1 MVRQRQRKSAPD
13 KAAALLHQ
21 FSWRFDNDDQ
31 TWIQKNVA
39 RVRKALEDGDQTNTD
54 VTSTKRRNLELG
66 KWQLDITML
75 YGYFKDMYKSE
86 RFLTELLKA
95 QNTVEIG
102 KEFEEVRAAIEEA
115 AQERRGD
122 KSSARKR
129 LYTPADASGA
139 LVILKSKG
147 TESAEEDDLDSISD
161 SLDDGDDRSD
171 SASVEIGRGSGEA
184 RRDLSSPA
192 SLHHLSSATSY
203 RHDDY
208 GSYDDN
214 IGFDSAQGDI
224 LWQYQ
229 HRAGATTSSAA
240 TQDDPDPDETSLE
253 QFHTFITDR
262 QNNRDPAAEIY
273 EIFKTADS
281 IRLHVHAMEIPLTD
295 EDARAAQQALANNQ
309 DFTPPILDAI
319 IGKLKPLSWFTHPT
333 GTVQDG
339 RLMFINEQRHP
350 QGVSNVLLPVRL
362 PNDDKDQWSLAL
374 IRTISERESL
384 LSIQCLSQE
393 GTVTNH
399 VKQAVQDWCKEWKG
413 NHKLSTFI
421 FPPPIPDPDLAATQS
436 LLLRAIFNMADVPHE
451 RPVDCRTA
459 RILVSRIFWD
469 LPLRG
474 DAVKPDELDK
484 LQKPDMDGLGINA
497 CKNATETFINNGTA
511 ACNDF
516 AKTEGSVYA
525 ATKAVQH
532 IRDGFN
538 AAKSLQSSLGT
549 RAEPVVKLL
558 ADEGANRLDVVERL
572 CQGFEGTLT
581 AMRVDLQSL
590 MKEIAEAQAW
600 LDG

>member
-1 MVRQRQRKSAPD
+1 MVRQRQQKSTAGKD
-13 KAAALLHQ
+13 TALLQQ
-21 FSWRFDNDDQ
+21 FSWRFDNGDQ
-31 TWIQKNVA
+31 KWIQKNVA
-39 RVRKALEDGDQTNTD
+39 KVRKALEDGDGTNTD
-54 VTSTKRRNLELG
+54 VTSTKRRMLELG

-75 YGYFKDMYKSE
+75 YGYFEDMYKSE
-86 RFLTELLKA
+86 RFLTELLKV
-95 QNTVEIG
+95 QNAVEFG

-139 LVILKSKG
+139 FAILKSKG
-147 TESAEEDDLDSISD
+147 PKSAEEHDLDSISD
-161 SLDDGDDRSD
+161 SLDEGDDRSD
-171 SASVEIGRGSGEA
+171 SASVEIGRGSGKA

-192 SLHHLSSATSY
+192 SLHHLSSPTS
-203 RHDDY
+203 HQLDEY
-208 GSYDDN
+208 GYDYDDVR
-214 IGFDSAQGDI
+214 FESAEGDT
-224 LWQYQ
+224 LLQYQ
-229 HRAGATTSSAA
+229 HRAGATTSSPAA
-240 TQDDPDPDETSLE
+240 QDDPDPDETSLE
-253 QFHTFITDR
+253 QFHTLITDR

-273 EIFKTADS
+273 QILKTADS
-281 IRLHVHAMEIPLTD
+281 IRFHVHAMEIPLTD

-309 DFTPPILDAI
+309 HFTPPILDAI
-319 IGKLKPLSWFTHPT
+319 IGKLKPLSWLTHPT

-339 RLMFINEQRHP
+339 RLTFINEQRQP
-350 QGVSNVLLPVRL
+350 QGISNVLLPVRL
-362 PNDDKDQWSLAL
+362 PNDDSDQWSLAL
-374 IRTISERESL
+374 VRTISERESL

-451 RPVDCRTA
+451 RPVECRTA
-459 RILVSRIFWD
+459 RIVVSRILWD

-474 DAVKPDELDK
+474 DIVKPDELDK
-484 LQKPDMDGLGINA
+484 LQKPAMDGLGINA

-516 AKTEGSVYA
+516 AKTEGSVFA
-525 ATKAVQH
+525 VTKAVQH
-532 IRDGFN
+532 IRDGVN
-538 AAKSLQSSLGT
+538 AAMSLQSSLGV

-558 ADEGANRLDVVERL
+558 ADEAATRLDVVERL
-572 CQGFEGTLT
+572 CQGFEGMLT
-581 AMRVDLQSL
+581 AMRADNESL
-590 MKEIAEAQAW
+590 MQEIAEAQAW